1 MDEIKTI
8 ILVDDHRLILEGL
21 EKMLSGL
28 EQNVQL
34 YTATSAKE
42 VLDHP
47 KLIDADLV
55 ISDIEMD
62 GMNGIELLKE
72 LKENY
77 PQKKVLMLSMHNN
90 SGLVK
95 EIINLLADGY
105 LLKSADEKEIRFAVE
120 QILNGKKFFSHD
132 LTLGLADNEIVPEVS
147 LKPLDDLTPREIEIL
162 KLIASG
168 LTNKE
173 IAEKLFIAIKT
184 VDTHRT
190 NLMQKLDL
198 HNAAGLTRFAIRN
211 QLI

>member
-1 MDEIKTI
+1 MNAVKTI

-28 EQNVQL
+28 DQKVQL
-34 YTATSAKE
+34 HTATSAKE
-42 VLDHP
+42 VLNHP
-47 KLIDADLV
+47 DLPGVDLV
-55 ISDIEMD
+55 ITDIEMD

-72 LKENY
+72 IKSSY
-77 PQKKVLMLSMHNN
+77 PYIKVLMLSMHNN
-90 SGLVK
+90 PGLVK

-120 QILNGKKFFSHD
+120 QILSGKKFFSHD

-147 LKPLDDLTPREIEIL
+147 LKPLDELTAREIEIL

-168 LTNKE
+168 LTNKD
-173 IAEKLFIAIKT
+173 IAEKLFIAPKT

-190 NLMQKLDL
+190 NLMQKLDI

-211 QLI
+211 QLL

>member
-1 MDEIKTI
+1 MNGTKTI

-21 EKMLSGL
+21 EKMLAGL
-28 EQNVQL
+28 EQKAHIF
-34 YTATSAKE
+34 TATSAKD
-42 VLDHP
+42 VLNHP
-47 KLIDADLV
+47 SLSNADLV

-72 LKENY
+72 LKQEY
-77 PQKKVLMLSMHNN
+77 PNIKVLMLSMHNN

-132 LTLGLADNEIVPEVS
+132 LTLGLADNEITPEVS
-147 LKPLDDLTPREIEIL
+147 STPLDELTPREIEIL

-173 IAEKLFIAIKT
+173 IAEKLFIALKT

-198 HNAAGLTRFAIRN
+198 HNVAGLTRFAIRN